1 VSVAVAL
8 VVAIVGCVAALAAL
22 AALVYVVRSANRRA
36 PDQPATGAP
45 VTPGTGTSAPAA
57 SVPAGQARST
67 AAPAQAGAAPGRPA
81 AAGQSSAGASSGSGG
96 PSGRAAGGTGVPGPV
111 TPGSGAAGGTPAPG
125 KVGAAAG
132 TGSATASA
140 YANRAD
146 TSQADAG
153 RTDADLTD
161 ADRLAEQRRLE
172 AETRTLRAQAEA
184 DAAAIV
190 RQAELSVELAA
201 RSRQEV
207 EAEIRAV
214 KDEIRQLRGDLER
227 RENRL
232 AEREQRID
240 TEFRKLDE
248 RAEHMEAEQA
258 ELDRRKAQLDLL
270 DTERREVLE
279 RVAGL
284 TADQAKAELIAV
296 IENQAKREAALI
308 VRDIES
314 VANKNGQRRARQ
326 IITLAIQRLASEQTS
341 ESVVSVLHLPGD
353 EMKGRIIG
361 REGRNIR
368 AFETVTGVNLIID
381 DTPEAVLLSCF
392 DPVRREVGRLTLER
406 LVLDGRIHPQR
417 IEEAYER
424 SKAEIEQLCVR
435 AGEDA
440 LVDVGITEMHP
451 ELVNLLGRLRYRT
464 SYGQNVLKH
473 LVESAHIAGMMASEL
488 GMDPVLMKRCTV
500 LHDIGKALTHEVQ
513 GSHALI
519 GAEIARRYGEPEDVV
534 HAIEAHH
541 NEVEVRT
548 VEAVLTQAADAISG
562 GRPGAR
568 RESLEAYIKR
578 LERLEQIAL
587 AQRGVEKVFAMQAGR
602 EVRVMVKPE
611 SVDDIQAQVIARD
624 VAKQVEEELTY
635 PGQIRVTVVR
645 ESRATEFAR

>member
-1 VSVAVAL
+1 LSNGIAL
-8 VVAIVGCVAALAAL
+8 VLAIALVAALFALVLVVLRRSPGRVPARPADAEPASPQDDAQRQRAL
-22 AALVYVVRSANRRA
+22 ADATSEADQIRARAESAA
-36 PDQPATGAP
+36 GAI
-45 VTPGTGTSAPAA
+45 VSSAEAAA
-57 SVPAGQARST
+57 S
-67 AAPAQAGAAPGRPA
+67 
-81 AAGQSSAGASSGSGG
+81 QS
-96 PSGRAAGGTGVPGPV
+96 
-111 TPGSGAAGGTPAPG
+111 
-125 KVGAAAG
+125 
-132 TGSATASA
+132 
-140 YANRAD
+140 
-146 TSQADAG
+146 
-153 RTDADLTD
+153 
-161 ADRLAEQRRLE
+161 
-172 AETRTLRAQAEA
+172 AEA
-184 DAAAIV
+184 
-190 RQAELSVELAA
+190 R
-201 RSRQEV
+201 REV
-207 EAEIRAV
+207 ESEIRAV
-214 KDEIRQLRGDLER
+214 KEEVRLLRSDLER
-227 RENRL
+227 REARL

-240 TEFRKLDE
+240 EDARKADQRSDGLDELQRGISRE
-248 RAEHMEAEQA
+248 RAELERLGE
-258 ELDRRKAQLDLL
+258 
-270 DTERREVLE
+270 ERRAVLE
-279 RVAGL
+279 RAASL
-284 TADQAKAELIAV
+284 TADQAKAELVAV

-308 VRDIES
+308 VRDIEAS
-314 VANKNGQRRARQ
+314 AQRDGQKRARK
-326 IITLAIQRLASEQTS
+326 IVTLAIQRVASEQTS

-368 AFETVTGVNLIID
+368 AFESVTGVNLIID

-417 IEEAYER
+417 IEEAYDR

-440 LVDVGITEMHP
+440 MVDLGITDLHP
-451 ELVNLLGRLRYRT
+451 ELTNLLGRLRYRT

-473 LVESAHIAGMMASEL
+473 LLESAHIAGMMASEL
-488 GMDPVLMKRCTV
+488 GLDPALMKRCTV
-500 LHDIGKALTHEVQ
+500 LHDIGKALTHEVE

-519 GAEIARRYGEPEDVV
+519 GAEIARRYGESEDVV

-587 AQRGVEKVFAMQAGR
+587 AQEGVEKVFAMQAGR
-602 EVRVMVKPE
+602 EIRIMVKPE
-611 SVDDIQAQVIARD
+611 NVDDIQAQVIARD

-645 ESRATEFAR
+645 ESRAIEFAR